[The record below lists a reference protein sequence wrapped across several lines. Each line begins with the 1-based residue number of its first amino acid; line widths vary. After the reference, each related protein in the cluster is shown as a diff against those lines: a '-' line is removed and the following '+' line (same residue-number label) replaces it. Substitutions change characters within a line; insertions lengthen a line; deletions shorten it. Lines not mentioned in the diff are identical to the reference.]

1 MDWQTGM
8 NRAMDYLEEHLAGEI
23 DYLTAAQFMNCS
35 EWEFRRIFSFIA
47 RVPLSE
53 YIRRRR
59 LTRAALDIQNGD
71 RLIDVALRYG
81 YQSQAAF
88 SRAFRRLFGAAPSL
102 ARDKGR
108 ALPSFPRLTF
118 KLILLEGMDLKQH
131 AHQRTNIIGAGEVG
145 CAISVEPDKDAIH
158 RTNTGF
164 WDTKGNDLLGTTALP
179 LLGAFLSEEKHRLFG
194 DVAGKKV
201 LEIGCGRG
209 HSLAYLGERRAAE
222 LWGLDISGKQLEKTA
237 QYLAERGLSARLI
250 QSPMEEDCGLPEGY
264 FDLVYSIY
272 GIGWTTDLEGT
283 FRRIA
288 ACLKPGGVLIFSWSH
303 PIHKCVAAEN
313 GTLAF
318 KKCYFDESWYSVA
331 VDGGTLSLSD
341 RKLSTYVNALAA
353 AGFTLER
360 MVEASDEDLLDSIG
374 GEYAGKAKMLPV
386 TFAVKARKR

>member
-1 MDWQTGM
+1 
-8 NRAMDYLEEHLAGEI
+8 
-23 DYLTAAQFMNCS
+23 
-35 EWEFRRIFSFIA
+35 
-47 RVPLSE
+47 
-53 YIRRRR
+53 
-59 LTRAALDIQNGD
+59 
-71 RLIDVALRYG
+71 
-81 YQSQAAF
+81 
-88 SRAFRRLFGAAPSL
+88 
-102 ARDKGR
+102 
-108 ALPSFPRLTF
+108 
-118 KLILLEGMDLKQH
+118 MDLKHH

-313 GTLAF
+313 GALAF